1 MVFAHDTEAALEF
14 VVNLV
19 NSAAAGP
26 GGTDVLRTPADLDAL
41 LEDGAWTGSRS
52 HDEAEVESMRL
63 LRPRLRQLW
72 TASEDDAV
80 ALVNDVLRQAPAL
93 PQLVRHDDWDWH
105 LHATAPEAPL
115 ATRAAVEAAMALV
128 DVIRAREL
136 DRLRVC
142 EADDCDD
149 IVLDLSRN
157 RSRRYCEGGCAARA
171 HSAAY
176 RARKSE
182 LAR

>member
-14 VVNLV
+14 VVALV
-19 NSAAAGP
+19 NSATTGP
-26 GGTDVLRTPADLDAL
+26 GGDDALRTPHDLDAL
-41 LEDGAWTGSRS
+41 LTGGAWTGSRT
-52 HDEAEVESMRL
+52 HDQDEVEAMRR
-63 LRPRLRQLW
+63 LRPRLRELW
-72 TASEDDAV
+72 TAPEDEAV
-80 ALVNDVLRQAPAL
+80 TLVNDLLRQAEAV
-93 PQLVRHDDWDWH
+93 PQLVRHDGWDWH
-105 LHATAPEAPL
+105 LHATPPEAPL

-128 DVIRAREL
+128 DVIRAGEL

-142 EADDCDD
+142 GAADCDD

-176 RARKSE
+176 RARK
-182 LAR
+182 AHTTA